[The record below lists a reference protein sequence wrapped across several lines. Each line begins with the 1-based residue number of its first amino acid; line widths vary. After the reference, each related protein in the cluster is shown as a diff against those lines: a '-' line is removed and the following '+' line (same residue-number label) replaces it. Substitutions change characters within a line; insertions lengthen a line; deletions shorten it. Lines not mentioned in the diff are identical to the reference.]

1 MSRNV
6 KRIVCLL
13 MSLLLLCPL
22 NLVASAASVEEESA
36 VQPRLNYTGY
46 ATVSLSITTS
56 GTAYFAT
63 DVQGY
68 DGITTKVHIKMTLQK
83 YTVLWWSKVESWEGT
98 FNEVYGTLSKTAQV
112 GSGRY
117 RVKAEI
123 TVYSGSDYEEITEFS
138 QEQKVTIS

>member
-22 NLVASAASVEEESA
+22 NLVASAASVAGETT
-36 VQPRLNYTGY
+36 VQPRFSYT
-46 ATVSLSITTS
+46 ANASISLAITTS
-56 GTAYFAT
+56 GTAYCAT
-63 DVQGY
+63 DVQGNNLA
-68 DGITTKVHIKMTLQK
+68 TKVYIKMTLQK

-98 FNEVYGTLSKTAQV
+98 FNNVYGTLSETAQV

-123 TVYSGSDYEEITEFS
+123 TVYSGSNSEEITEFS
-138 QEQKVTIS
+138 QEKKVTIS

>member
-22 NLVASAASVEEESA
+22 NTVASAAPVAGESA
-36 VQPRLNYTGY
+36 IQPRLSYT
-46 ATVSLSITTS
+46 ANASISLIITTS
-56 GTAYFAT
+56 GTACCVT
-63 DVQGY
+63 DVEGNSLA
-68 DGITTKVHIKMTLQK
+68 TKVHIKMTLQK
-83 YTVLWWSKVESWEGT
+83 YTVLWWSKVESWEAT
-98 FNEVYGTLSKTAQV
+98 FNDEIGYISETTQV

-123 TVYSGSDYEEITEFS
+123 TVYSGSDYEEITDFS
-138 QEQKVTIS
+138 PEKKVTIP

>member
-1 MSRNV
+1 MSKNV

-22 NLVASAASVEEESA
+22 NLVASSASTAGETA
-36 VQPRLNYTGY
+36 VQPRLNYTNNT
-46 ATVSLSITTS
+46 AISLTITTS
-56 GTAYFAT
+56 GIAYCAA

-68 DGITTKVHIKMTLQK
+68 DGITTKIHIKMTLQK

-98 FNEVYGTLSKTAQV
+98 FNNVYGTLSETAQV

-117 RVKAEI
+117 RIKAEF
-123 TVYSGSDYEEITEFS
+123 TVYSGSSYEEITDYS
-138 QEQKVTIS
+138 QEKKVTIS

>member
-1 MSRNV
+1 
-6 KRIVCLL
+6 

>member
-22 NLVASAASVEEESA
+22 NLVASAASVGGENTI
-36 VQPRLNYTGY
+36 QPRFSYTNETFVGID
-46 ATVSLSITTS
+46 ITTS
-56 GTAYFAT
+56 GTAYCTT

-68 DGITTKVHIKMTLQK
+68 SNVTKVHIKMTLQK
-83 YTVLWWSKVESWEGT
+83 YTVLWWSKVESWEAT
-98 FNEVYGTLSKTAQV
+98 FYNVTGEICETAQV

-117 RVKAEI
+117 RVKAEF
-123 TVYSGSDYEEITEFS
+123 TVYSGSDYEEITDFS
-138 QEQKVTIS
+138 PEKKVTIS